1 MRLKP
6 LFLPVIAFLAAGA
19 LALLAAVFSA
29 DLIEKGSEDGV
40 RAELTRAGLHWADV
54 DANGLQVY
62 LIGTAPSE
70 AARFEAL
77 STAGRVVDAARVID
91 NVNVAER
98 ERPAPPRF
106 SVEILRNEGG
116 LSVIGLIPAATDR
129 DDMVARLGRAVP
141 DGEVSDLMETADY
154 PAPPGWDDALDYGLA
169 ALQRL
174 PRAKISIE
182 AGAVAVTAMSDSAAE
197 KRKLETELARQAP
210 DELRLSLDISAPRPV
225 ISPFTLRFVLSE
237 GGARFDACSAA
248 TEEGRAQILRAAA
261 AAGLDGKADCRIGL
275 GVPSATWPEAAERAI
290 AALAELGGGS
300 VTITDADMALVAVE
314 GTDPALFERV
324 AGELEADLPDIFAL
338 EAVLPETPEESEAG
352 PAEFVATLSPEG
364 TVQLRGRIASETNRT
379 IADSFARARF
389 GSDAVYTAAVVDED
403 LPAEWQVRVLA
414 GLEALAQLANGAVT
428 VGPETLRVRGET
440 GNPEAS
446 TEIAALLSE
455 KLEGSSEFSI
465 EVVYREALDPEAA
478 LPTPEECVAM
488 IEAMMEGRKINFE
501 PGSATLDSEAR
512 LILDD
517 IAEILRECGPMP
529 LEIAGHTDS
538 QGRESMNLE
547 LSQQRAEAVLVELR
561 NRRVL
566 TSSFVAQ
573 GYGESQ
579 PIADNGTEEGRE
591 ANRRIEFSLITADPV
606 AEVRA
611 VLDRLAGE
619 GAEEGAAEAD
629 AGESQ

>member
-300 VTITDADMALVAVE
+300 VTITDADVALVAAE

-478 LPTPEECVAM
+478 LPTPQECVEM

-547 LSQQRAEAVLVELR
+547 LSQQRAEAVLAELR

>member
-29 DLIEKGSEDGV
+29 DLVETGSEEGV

-106 SVEILRNEGG
+106 SVEILRNDGG

-129 DDMVARLGRAVP
+129 ADMVARLDRAVP

-154 PAPPGWDDALDYGLA
+154 PVPPGWDDALDYGLA

-210 DELRLSLDISAPRPV
+210 DDLRLSLDISAPRPV

-248 TEEGRAQILRAAA
+248 TEEGRARILRAAA
-261 AAGLDGKADCRIGL
+261 AAGLDGKAHCRIGL
-275 GVPSATWPEAAERAI
+275 GVPSATWPEAGERAI

-300 VTITDADMALVAVE
+300 VTITDADVALVAAE

-324 AGELEADLPDIFAL
+324 AGELEADLPEIFAL
-338 EAVLPETPEESEAG
+338 EAVLPETPEETGAG

-364 TVQLRGRIASETNRT
+364 TVQLRGRIASETDRT

-403 LPAEWQVRVLA
+403 LPADWQVRVLA
-414 GLEALAQLANGAVT
+414 GLDALAQLANGAVT
-428 VGPETLRVRGET
+428 VRPDMLRVRGET
-440 GNPEAS
+440 GNPDAS
-446 TEIAALLSE
+446 TKIAGLLSD
-455 KLEGSSEFSI
+455 KLGGASEVSI

-488 IEAMMEGRKINFE
+488 IHAMMEGRKINFE

-547 LSQQRAEAVLVELR
+547 LSQQRAEAVLAELR

-573 GYGESQ
+573 GYGESR
-579 PIADNGTEEGRE
+579 PVADNGTEEGRE
-591 ANRRIEFSLITADPV
+591 ANRRIEFSLIAADPV

-629 AGESQ
+629 AGESR

>member
-19 LALLAAVFSA
+19 LALLAAIFSA
-29 DLIEKGSEDGV
+29 DLVEKGSEDGV

-98 ERPAPPRF
+98 ERPEPPRF
-106 SVEILRNEGG
+106 SVEILRNESG

-129 DDMVARLGRAVP
+129 EEMVARLGRAVP
-141 DGEVSDLMETADY
+141 DGQVSDLMETADH
-154 PAPPGWDDALDYGLA
+154 PVPPGWENALDYGLA

-174 PRAKISIE
+174 PRAKISIA

-210 DELRLSLDISAPRPV
+210 DDLRLSLDISAPRPV
-225 ISPFTLRFVLSE
+225 ISPFTMRFVLSE
-237 GGARFDACSAA
+237 GGTRFDACSAA
-248 TEEGRAQILRAAA
+248 TEEGRARILRAAA

-300 VTITDADMALVAVE
+300 VTITDADVALVAAE
-314 GTDPALFERV
+314 DTDPARFERV
-324 AGELEADLPDIFAL
+324 VGELEADLPDIFAL
-338 EAVLPETPEESEAG
+338 EAVLPETPEETEAG

-364 TVQLRGRIASETNRT
+364 SVQLRGRIASETNRT

-389 GSDAVYTAAVVDED
+389 GSDSVYTAAVVDAD

-440 GNPEAS
+440 GSPEAS

-455 KLEGSSEFSI
+455 KLGGSSEFSI

-478 LPTPEECVAM
+478 LPTPQECVAM

-517 IAEILRECGPMP
+517 IAEILRDCGPMP

-538 QGRESMNLE
+538 QGRESMNLD
-547 LSQQRAEAVLVELR
+547 LSQQRAEAVLAELR

-591 ANRRIEFSLITADPV
+591 ANRRIEFSLITTDPE

-619 GAEEGAAEAD
+619 DAEEGAAEAE

>member
-573 GYGESQ
+573 GYGESR